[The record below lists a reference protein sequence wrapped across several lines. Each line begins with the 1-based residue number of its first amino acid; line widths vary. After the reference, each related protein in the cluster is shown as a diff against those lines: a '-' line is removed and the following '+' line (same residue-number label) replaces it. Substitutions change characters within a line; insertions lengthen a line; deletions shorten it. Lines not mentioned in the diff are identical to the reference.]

1 MSTANREEPSISL
14 KPRQLEP
21 GRSSSFASPLVPPT
35 TRGRHARLGQTHG
48 ALSQDYHQAK
58 HTSSAFTTDGLA
70 AGDLSMKPVP
80 TRGCSK
86 RCHGIICSR
95 MFSAEPFSTWI
106 GVPCPSNGLMNS
118 GDCCAPSGIF
128 SHANTLY
135 IPDPLQPKE
144 VGVLHSHHYREDRQ
158 TVCGDGRGSA

>member
-1 MSTANREEPSISL
+1 RRPTATSSILRLEMSTANREEPSISL

-21 GRSSSFASPLVPPT
+21 GRSSGFASPLVPPT

-48 ALSQDYHQAK
+48 ALSRDYHQAK

-86 RCHGIICSR
+86 RCHGIICRR
-95 MFSAEPFSTWI
+95 MSIAINRYYDCKETSL
-106 GVPCPSNGLMNS
+106 PSLVS
-118 GDCCAPSGIF
+118 
-128 SHANTLY
+128 
-135 IPDPLQPKE
+135 
-144 VGVLHSHHYREDRQ
+144 
-158 TVCGDGRGSA
+158 

>member
-1 MSTANREEPSISL
+1 
-14 KPRQLEP
+14 
-21 GRSSSFASPLVPPT
+21 
-35 TRGRHARLGQTHG
+35 
-48 ALSQDYHQAK
+48 
-58 HTSSAFTTDGLA
+58 
-70 AGDLSMKPVP
+70 MKPVP

-144 VGVLHSHHYREDRQ
+144 VGLLHSHHYREDRQ
-158 TVCGDGRGSA
+158 TLCGDGRGSALQNRDPNEQ

>member
-1 MSTANREEPSISL
+1 MSTANREEPSISQ

-58 HTSSAFTTDGLA
+58 RTSSAFTTDGLA

-80 TRGCSK
+80 TKQDRK
-86 RCHGIICSR
+86 
-95 MFSAEPFSTWI
+95 STR
-106 GVPCPSNGLMNS
+106 LNS
-118 GDCCAPSGIF
+118 
-128 SHANTLY
+128 SHITISYAVFCLKK
-135 IPDPLQPKE
+135 Q
-144 VGVLHSHHYREDRQ
+144 
-158 TVCGDGRGSA
+158 